1 MHKTSSP
8 ISPDARAKIAAALDA
23 SLNDGVDLYNQ
34 IKVAHWNVKGPH
46 FATLHPLFET
56 FADAAN
62 EANDEIAERAVALGA
77 LTTATTRRAAK
88 TSRITELPADTIDG
102 LALVAALVE
111 RFGSYLSGLRTA
123 REVAAE
129 LGDGDTEDL
138 LTQHVT
144 AFEKHAWSLHAT
156 LAR

>member
-1 MHKTSSP
+1 MHKSSNP

-23 SLNDGVDLYNQ
+23 SLNDGVDLYSQ

-46 FATLHPLFET
+46 FASLHPLFDS
-56 FADAAN
+56 FASAAG

-77 LTTATTRRAAK
+77 LTSA
-88 TSRITELPADTIDG
+88 TSRRSAQVSRVAELPIDKTDG
-102 LALVAALVE
+102 LALVGLLVE
-111 RFGSYLSGLRTA
+111 RFDAYLSGLRTA

-138 LTQHVT
+138 LTQHIT
-144 AFEKHAWSLHAT
+144 AFEKHAWFLHAT

>member
-1 MHKTSSP
+1 MHKSSSP

-23 SLNDGVDLYNQ
+23 SLNDGVDLYSQ

-46 FATLHPLFET
+46 FAALHPLFDS
-56 FADAAN
+56 FASAAA

-77 LTTATTRRAAK
+77 LTSATSRRAAK
-88 TSRITELPADTIDG
+88 SSRVSELPADATDG
-102 LALVAALVE
+102 LALVALLVE
-111 RFGSYLSGLRTA
+111 RFDSYLTGLRTA
-123 REVAAE
+123 REIAAE

-138 LTQHVT
+138 VTQHVT
-144 AFEKHAWSLHAT
+144 AFEKHAWFLHAT

>member
-1 MHKTSSP
+1 MHKSSNP
-8 ISPDARAKIAAALDA
+8 ISPDDRAKIAKALDA
-23 SLNDGVDLYNQ
+23 SLNDGVDLYSQ

-46 FATLHPLFET
+46 FASLHPLFDS
-56 FADAAN
+56 FAAAAA

-77 LTTATTRRAAK
+77 LTSA
-88 TSRITELPADTIDG
+88 TSRRTAQASRLAELPADKTDG
-102 LALVAALVE
+102 LALVGLLLE
-111 RFGSYLSGLRTA
+111 RFDTYLTGLRTA
-123 REVAAE
+123 REIAAE

-144 AFEKHAWSLHAT
+144 AFEKHAWFLHAT

>member
-1 MHKTSSP
+1 MHKTSSR

-23 SLNDGVDLYNQ
+23 SLNDGVDLQTQ

-56 FADAAN
+56 FANSTA

-77 LTTATTRRAAK
+77 LTSATARRASKA
-88 TSRITELPADTIDG
+88 SRVAEFPADTTDG
-102 LALVAALVE
+102 LALVALIVE
-111 RFGSYLSGLRTA
+111 RFDSYLAGLRTA

-144 AFEKHAWSLHAT
+144 AFEKHAWFLHAT

>member
-8 ISPDARAKIAAALDA
+8 LSPDARAKIAAALDA
-23 SLNDGVDLYNQ
+23 ALNDGVDLYSQ

-56 FADAAN
+56 FADATA

-77 LTTATTRRAAK
+77 LTSATTRRAAK
-88 TSRITELPADTIDG
+88 ASRVSELPVDNTDG
-102 LALVAALVE
+102 LALVGLLVA
-111 RFGSYLSGLRTA
+111 RFDEYLTGLRTA

-138 LTQHVT
+138 VTQHVT
-144 AFEKHAWSLHAT
+144 AFEKHAWFLHAT

>member
-1 MHKTSSP
+1 MHKTSSR

-23 SLNDGVDLYNQ
+23 SLVDGVDLYSQ

-46 FATLHPLFET
+46 FASLHPLFET
-56 FADAAN
+56 FANAAD

-77 LTTATTRRAAK
+77 LTTATARRAAK
-88 TSRITELPADTIDG
+88 TSRVTELSAETTDG

-111 RFGSYLSGLRTA
+111 RFDVYLVGLRTA

-144 AFEKHAWSLHAT
+144 AFEKHAWFLHAT